1 MRSIAGPLGYQ
12 LVVFLERQEDGMEQ
26 LRIAFGQKGRCKMK
40 VFQVPMLA
48 MSLVG
53 LGLLSGL
60 DAPPARADFTFGEPV
75 NIQSDFPFLDIA
87 TDYVDCFSV
96 DGLELYFTHPKYA
109 GGEFVGIDIYVARR
123 ATVDSEWGVPVN
135 AIDPNMLSAASSD
148 SSISTDGLS
157 LYFAHN
163 PGSGVRLYVAKRA
176 TKQDNWGTP
185 VSVGAAVN
193 TASAGGPCISADELE
208 LYFASG
214 PDRPGG
220 QGNADMWVTT
230 RATVND
236 EWGPPV
242 NLGPTI
248 NSPNWDGWPSIS
260 PDGLLLFL
268 CSNRPGANP
277 WGDIHVA
284 RRASRSAP
292 WQPAVNLGPIVNA
305 TCWNAPLVS
314 ADGSALYIRCDP
326 KCDMTYWTYKAS
338 ILPIVDFNADGKVD
352 RVDMGSLMFNW
363 GTDKSLY
370 DIGPT
375 PLGDGIVDSKDLMV
389 LAGNGA
395 MLAGDVNY
403 DGVVDFFDLAEVA
416 KNWLRQQ
423 P

>member
-1 MRSIAGPLGYQ
+1 
-12 LVVFLERQEDGMEQ
+12 
-26 LRIAFGQKGRCKMK
+26 
-40 VFQVPMLA
+40 MLA

-60 DAPPARADFTFGEPV
+60 DAPPARADFTFGQPV

-87 TDYVDCFSV
+87 TDSVDCFSA
-96 DGLELYFTHPKYA
+96 DGLEMYFDSPRA
-109 GGEFVGIDIYVARR
+109 GGQGNLDIWVSKR
-123 ATVDSEWGVPVN
+123 ASIQDDWGPPEN
-135 AIDPNMLSAASSD
+135 LGATINSASAD
-148 SSISTDGLS
+148 GGASISADGLS
-157 LYFAHN
+157 LYSTRDVGPA
-163 PGSGVRLYVAKRA
+163 GRLYVAKRA

-193 TASAGGPCISADELE
+193 TASAVQSFISADELE
-208 LYFASG
+208 LYFQS
-214 PDRPGG
+214 DRPGG
-220 QGNADMWVTT
+220 PGGWSDVWVTT

-326 KCDMTYWTYKAS
+326 KCDMTYWIYTAP
-338 ILPIVDFNADGKVD
+338 ILPTVDFNADSKVD
-352 RVDMGSLMFNW
+352 LDDLRLLIANW
-363 GTDKSLY
+363 GTDKTLY
-370 DIGPT
+370 DIGPFAW
-375 PLGDGIVDSKDLMV
+375 GDGKVDIEDLK
-389 LAGNGA
+389 A
-395 MLAGDVNY
+395 
-403 DGVVDFFDLAEVA
+403 FIAEWEKA
-416 KNWLRQQ
+416 NPPTK